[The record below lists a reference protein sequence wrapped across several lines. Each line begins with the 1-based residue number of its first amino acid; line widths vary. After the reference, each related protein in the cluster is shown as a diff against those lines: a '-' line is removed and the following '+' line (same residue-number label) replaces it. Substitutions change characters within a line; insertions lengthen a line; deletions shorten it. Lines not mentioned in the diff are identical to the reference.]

1 MRTVTVLVTG
11 LVALLLGN
19 PGFARPDPV
28 LRHKR
33 VLVLP
38 VALAVHDCSLLFTTK
53 APERST
59 LARVHR
65 ILEERLEAY
74 PTLKVLPFRD
84 ARRRISERK
93 AYQESLGTGR
103 ERYLLAR
110 EQYRE
115 LRHSEAESNLLHAI
129 RILGSIFYE
138 LVEPEAFAE
147 IYFLLG
153 VTQIEMSR
161 PEEAHQAFKRALALD
176 PFLHVPPGYYPPPVE
191 QALTVACTDLRS
203 GTAPPTGPDIH
214 RGKALAETL
223 GLDALLLIRSGGEPG
238 HPRLALV
245 VLDRRTGS
253 LSFEEEISLT
263 GAPDRDD
270 QELDRLASRWVAC
283 TPFHMTQPTVE
294 TQHRFLFS
302 AAYQQMA
309 HLTYPTRSML
319 HSMGFSFET
328 GLYLLN
334 TFGLVSKVQF
344 STSLPDRF
352 DDMLEPLRSVRLMA
366 GPSFSL
372 AGAWW
377 RLYLVPSLEVQFLS
391 AFRTSTDPD
400 CKFYLRDS
408 PGYAAMCNP
417 AQVKHYP
424 TEIQGG
430 VNLSAGSQFFFSN
443 RLFVGLSLSI
453 STYFLPLDRSI
464 EMNFPVSLEAG
475 GGIAF

>member
-1 MRTVTVLVTG
+1 MRTVTALMTG
-11 LVALLLGN
+11 LAAVLLCGT
-19 PGFARPDPV
+19 GFARPEPI
-28 LRHKR
+28 LQHKKI
-33 VLVLP
+33 LVLP
-38 VALAVHDCSLLFTTK
+38 VAMAVHDCDLLFTTQ
-53 APERST
+53 APQRSPST
-59 LARVHR
+59 RIHRV
-65 ILEERLEAY
+65 LEERLEAF
-74 PTLKVLPFRD
+74 PTLKVLSFRD
-84 ARRRISERK
+84 ARRKISERK
-93 AYQESLGTGR
+93 VYQENLGTGR

-115 LRHSEAESNLLHAI
+115 LRHPEAESNLLHAI
-129 RILGSIFYE
+129 RILGEIFYE

-153 VTQIEMSR
+153 VTQIEMGR

-176 PFLHVPPGYYPPPVE
+176 PFLHVPSGYYPARVE
-191 QALTVACTDLRS
+191 QALSVACTDLRS
-203 GTAPPTGPDIH
+203 GTAPPTGSDIH

-223 GLDALLLIRSGGEPG
+223 ALDALLVVRWGGTPDR
-238 HPRLALV
+238 PRLALV

-263 GAPDRDD
+263 GVPDRDD

-283 TPFHMTQPTVE
+283 TPFHVTQPSIE
-294 TQHRFLFS
+294 TEHRFLFS

-309 HLTYPTRSML
+309 YLTYPTRSML

-334 TFGLVSKVQF
+334 TFGFVGKVQF
-344 STSLPDRF
+344 TSSLPDRF

-391 AFRTSTDPD
+391 SFRTSTVPD
-400 CKFYLRDS
+400 CKFYIGDS
-408 PGYAAMCNP
+408 PRYEAMCNSG
-417 AQVKHYP
+417 QVKHYP

-430 VNLSAGSQFFFSN
+430 VNLSLGSQFFFSN
-443 RLFVGLSLSI
+443 RLFVGVSLSI

-464 EMNFPVSLEAG
+464 EMNFPVSLEGG